1 MAFTENL
8 APFFSTADFAVTAT
22 WTPSGGGAQQTA
34 QVILDTPD
42 EELRDGRVLSREYA
56 ITYRADQLIGLKGA
70 EVVTVDGTA
79 YTVREVSSLE
89 DGKIMRASL
98 RKN

>member
-1 MAFTENL
+1 MAFTEDL
-8 APFFSTADFAVTAT
+8 AVFFSTADFAVTAT

-42 EELRDGRVLSREYA
+42 EELLDGRVLSREYA
-56 ITYRADQLIGLKGA
+56 ITYRAGQLTGLKGA
-70 EVVTVDGTA
+70 ELITVDAIA
-79 YTVREVSSLE
+79 YTVREVGALQ
-89 DGKIMRASL
+89 DGKIMRATL